1 MSHPEIIKSFK
12 SYLKEI
18 KEKVGKCD
26 NSVPYNAA
34 DLMETTQDNVF
45 SLKNL
50 SPQEGFEI
58 RHELYEILKDFRK
71 CNCR

>member
-1 MSHPEIIKSFK
+1 MSDPEIIKSFK

-18 KEKVGKCD
+18 KEKVDKCD
-26 NSVPYNAA
+26 NNVPYHAA
-34 DLMETTQDNVF
+34 DLMETTQDNVL
-45 SLKNL
+45 SLKKL

-58 RHELYEILKDFRK
+58 RHELYEILKDFKR